1 MVPQESFI
9 SGYAYNK
16 EKSLLKVNITGKIY
30 AYENTKQIEILY
42 SDTNIYQKEIINNEK
57 NFNLGDLN
65 EKGFI
70 LAYSGKVLAA
80 ILNGCIFSRGFKYL
94 LPINVW
100 WWNQSIQLWRN
111 RSI

>member
-70 LAYSGKVLAA
+70 LAYSGKE
-80 ILNGCIFSRGFKYL
+80 ISIDEYKDETHMEDYNPFIMFKSTEMD
-94 LPINVW
+94 NDW
-100 WWNQSIQLWRN
+100 EIQME
-111 RSI
+111 